1 MNGLVTV
8 QVCLSEPASLD
19 IIHDTPSLDSITI
32 RNASLIFDAHIQCYK
47 CDFNATRSCPVCV
60 CISPPPECRLGTI
73 R

>member
-1 MNGLVTV
+1 MNSLVTV
-8 QVCLSEPASLD
+8 QVRLGGPVSFD

-32 RNASLIFDAHIQCYK
+32 RNAPLIFDAHIQCYK
-47 CDFNATRSCPVCV
+47 CDFDATRSYPVFV